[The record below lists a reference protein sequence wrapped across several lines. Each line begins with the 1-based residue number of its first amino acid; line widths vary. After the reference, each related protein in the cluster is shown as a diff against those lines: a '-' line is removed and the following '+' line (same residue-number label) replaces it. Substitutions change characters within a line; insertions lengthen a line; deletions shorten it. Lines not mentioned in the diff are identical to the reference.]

1 MTWQKILRCYRDNS
15 LGEQVKVALIATD
28 FADAKVFAK
37 EDVSGSEYQKSLMDM
52 YYGTPNRKTQAV
64 MEEVTI
70 DEPGNEEENEE
81 VILDTVKREIQKP
94 KFLDRFLK
102 TLGDMVEKI
111 D

>member
-1 MTWQKILRCYRDNS
+1 
-15 LGEQVKVALIATD
+15 
-28 FADAKVFAK
+28 
-37 EDVSGSEYQKSLMDM
+37 
-52 YYGTPNRKTQAV
+52 